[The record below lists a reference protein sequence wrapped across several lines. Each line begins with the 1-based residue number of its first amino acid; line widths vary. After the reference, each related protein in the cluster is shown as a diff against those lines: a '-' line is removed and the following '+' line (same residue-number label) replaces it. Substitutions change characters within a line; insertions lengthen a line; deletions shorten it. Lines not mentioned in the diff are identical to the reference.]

1 MLMKLKL
8 GGKGGEQRS
17 FNLTLVSILAVYAN
31 TLNLRCFFI
40 DTEAFLR

>member
-8 GGKGGEQRS
+8 GAKGGERS